1 MFRVY
6 LSLFSN
12 HFKSVVLFSCA
23 VAVLLLTSSTSAAQ
37 RSKGGLDSP
46 DDNQPGF
53 TQFRGVKI
61 GMAVDE
67 ARKKMGAPKDKSADR
82 DDYLF
87 NDNEAVA
94 VVYDKNG
101 NVTAISVDYLSGANG
116 VPTLKDIFGAEAQ
129 AKADGSI
136 YKMVR
141 YPKAGYWVSYSRT
154 AGNEPTITIMM
165 QKMQ

>member
-6 LSLFSN
+6 PSLFSN
-12 HFKSVVLFSCA
+12 HVKTLVLFSFAMA
-23 VAVLLLTSSTSAAQ
+23 VVLLTSSTSAAQ
-37 RSKGGLDSP
+37 RSKGALDSP

-53 TQFRGVKI
+53 NQFRGVKI

-67 ARKKMGAPKDKSADR
+67 ARKKMGTPKDKSADR

-87 NDNEAVA
+87 NDNEAVT
-94 VVYDKNG
+94 VVYDKKG
-101 NVTAISVDYLSGANG
+101 TVSAISVDYLGGGNG
-116 VPTLKDIFGAEAQ
+116 VPTAKDIFGAEAE

-154 AGNEPTITIMM
+154 AGNEPTITIMIQRM
-165 QKMQ
+165 H